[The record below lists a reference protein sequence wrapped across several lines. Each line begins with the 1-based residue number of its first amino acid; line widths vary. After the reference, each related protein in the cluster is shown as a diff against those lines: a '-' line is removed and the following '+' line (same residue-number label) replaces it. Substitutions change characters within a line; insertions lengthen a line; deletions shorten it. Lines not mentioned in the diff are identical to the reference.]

1 MNRNGILIA
10 HPNQEIRMFSDIRKY
25 AETKNIDYEKILKR
39 ATKEES
45 GSGEISIDHVRFF
58 VYFKHMPHT
67 KWVLVVICPH
77 HEVFDSI
84 ARINDLILICCI
96 SCLILLFW
104 VVIRVIKRL
113 FYPLKQFST
122 VHA

>member
-1 MNRNGILIA
+1 
-10 HPNQEIRMFSDIRKY
+10 
-25 AETKNIDYEKILKR
+25 
-39 ATKEES
+39 
-45 GSGEISIDHVRFF
+45 
-58 VYFKHMPHT
+58 MPHT

-104 VVIRVIKRL
+104 VVIRVIKR
-113 FYPLKQFST
+113 YST
-122 VHA
+122 R